1 MKEETNDGI
10 RGLIAIVVISV
21 GFIVMVEMGYL
32 NFLRNPNMPTG
43 FSECQ
48 LTYGKT
54 QCLELLDNETK

>member
-1 MKEETNDGI
+1 MKKETKDGI

-21 GFIVMVEMGYL
+21 GFIVMIEMGYFE
-32 NFLRNPNMPTG
+32 FLRNPNMPTG

-54 QCLELLDNETK
+54 QCLELLDTK